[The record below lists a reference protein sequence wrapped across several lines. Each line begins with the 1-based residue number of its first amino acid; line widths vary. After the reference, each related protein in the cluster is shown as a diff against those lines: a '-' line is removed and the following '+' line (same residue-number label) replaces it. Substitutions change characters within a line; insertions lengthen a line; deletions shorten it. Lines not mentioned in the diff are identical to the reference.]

1 MKYGIF
7 YHIVK
12 TEFEDFLS
20 AGITVQDGY
29 GNEIRRIF
37 DVATDF
43 SALEQFVNLLN
54 DGDVLS
60 EHLDCMLEDF
70 YTEHC

>member
-1 MKYGIF
+1 MKYSIF

-12 TEFEDFLS
+12 TEFKEFLS
-20 AGITVQDGY
+20 AGIAVQDGD

-43 SALEQFVNLLN
+43 SALEKFVNFLN
-54 DGDVLS
+54 ESNVLP

-70 YTEHC
+70 YTEYC

>member
-12 TEFEDFLS
+12 TESEDFLS
-20 AGITVQDGY
+20 AGIFIEDGN
-29 GNEIRRIF
+29 GKEIRRIF

-43 SALEQFVNLLN
+43 AALEKFVNLLN
-54 DGDVLS
+54 EGNVLP
-60 EHLDCMLEDF
+60 EHLDRMLEDF